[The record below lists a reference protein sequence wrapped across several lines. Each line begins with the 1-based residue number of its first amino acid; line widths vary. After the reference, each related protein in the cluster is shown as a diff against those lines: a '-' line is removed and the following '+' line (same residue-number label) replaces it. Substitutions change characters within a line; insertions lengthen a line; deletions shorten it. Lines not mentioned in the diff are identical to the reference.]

1 MASKNT
7 SNQTCE
13 NENDNQWPRFL
24 IMEAA
29 DEKVPLNLNAFV
41 LKKAIDGM
49 ANAELDNV
57 KPMKSGSVFIEVET
71 KQQCKNLL
79 KTTKLLGYLPVKV
92 SPHRTLNSSKFV
104 IKCEE
109 LDKMDE
115 EEIKKELQPQGI
127 IAVKRISIQYS
138 LYVLTIKGQ
147 TIPKRINIGY
157 LKKETRPYI
166 PNPQRCFQCQKFGHT
181 KNSCKGK
188 AVCAGCGEEGHNLDD
203 CKNDPK
209 CVNCP
214 LNLNAFVLKKAIDGM
229 ANAELDN
236 VKPMKSDSVFIEVE
250 TKQQCKN
257 LLKTTKLLGYLPVK
271 VSPHRT
277 LNSSKFVIKCEELDK
292 MDEEEIKKELQPQ
305 GIIAVKGI
313 SIRYSLYVLTIR
325 GQTIPKRINIGYLK
339 KETRPYIPN
348 PQRCFQCQKFGHTKN
363 SCKGKAV
370 CAGCG
375 EEGHNLDDCKN
386 DPKCVNCQGDRVAIS
401 RDCPKWK
408 IEKDIVT
415 LKYTEKISFADARK
429 RLQPSFDPSKDSYA
443 TVTQTPPQSSR
454 PLPPWAKKIR
464 LPIDFRTE
472 IEYLKYILNYCLTRL
487 DTLDEIT
494 PENPVP
500 RVAPSSDETPPP
512 PQTTPEQQNETTIL
526 NTESTLQSA
535 ASNDVNDENEIE
547 MLTMSN
553 KRTLNEDSSEEDTN
567 NPLPAK
573 KAATSSS
580 ASEQSGTRVPKGRG
594 GGDLP
599 KISAFPANAPQ
610 SRGRGSSQGDK
621 SPARTP
627 RFSNNTGE
635 GTASSAQSGR
645 NRGPINRNP
654 PLKPPGTIKTATK
667 DKTKSKGKNTN
678 S

>member
-1 MASKNT
+1 MSMNRHKNKSSPCST
-7 SNQTCE
+7 STPTQ
-13 NENDNQWPRFL
+13 NESSNRTSEIQDDDKWPRFL

-29 DEKVPLNLNAFV
+29 DKNIPLDLNAFV

-57 KPMKSGSVFIEVET
+57 KPMKSGRVFIEVET
-71 KQQCKNLL
+71 RQQCKNLL

-92 SPHRTLNSSKFV
+92 SPHRSLNSSKFV

-109 LDKMDE
+109 LDKMQE
-115 EEIKKELQPQGI
+115 EEIKQELQPQGI
-127 IAVKRISIQYS
+127 IDVKRISIRYS

-147 TIPKRINIGY
+147 DIPKKINIGY

-181 KNSCKGK
+181 KNSCKNK

-203 CKNDPK
+203 CEN
-209 CVNCP
+209 
-214 LNLNAFVLKKAIDGM
+214 
-229 ANAELDN
+229 E
-236 VKPMKSDSVFIEVE
+236 
-250 TKQQCKN
+250 
-257 LLKTTKLLGYLPVK
+257 
-271 VSPHRT
+271 
-277 LNSSKFVIKCEELDK
+277 
-292 MDEEEIKKELQPQ
+292 
-305 GIIAVKGI
+305 
-313 SIRYSLYVLTIR
+313 
-325 GQTIPKRINIGYLK
+325 
-339 KETRPYIPN
+339 
-348 PQRCFQCQKFGHTKN
+348 
-363 SCKGKAV
+363 
-370 CAGCG
+370 
-375 EEGHNLDDCKN
+375 
-386 DPKCVNCQGDRVAIS
+386 PKCVNCQGDHVAIS

-512 PQTTPEQQNETTIL
+512 PQTTPEQTNETTIPS
-526 NTESTLQSA
+526 TESLQSA
-535 ASNDVNDENEIE
+535 ASNDVNNDENEIE

-553 KRTLNEDSSEEDTN
+553 KRAIHEVSSEEEPTS
-567 NPLPAK
+567 PLPTKRTAPGPL
-573 KAATSSS
+573 
-580 ASEQSGTRVPKGRG
+580 ASGQDGTFVPNGAERG
-594 GGDLP
+594 GP
-599 KISAFPANAPQ
+599 SKISTFCSNPPRTGGQ
-610 SRGRGSSQGDK
+610 GSSGRDR
-621 SPARTP
+621 SPIRLP
-627 RFSNNTGE
+627 D
-635 GTASSAQSGR
+635 
-645 NRGPINRNP
+645 
-654 PLKPPGTIKTATK
+654 ATK
-667 DKTKSKGKNTN
+667 PSVPPKPGNQSKSKKDKN
-678 S
+678 SPH

>member
-41 LKKAIDGM
+41 LKKAIDRM

-57 KPMKSGSVFIEVET
+57 KPMKSGRVFIEVET
-71 KQQCKNLL
+71 RQQCKNLL

-109 LDKMDE
+109 LDKME
-115 EEIKKELQPQGI
+115 EDEIKKELQPQGI
-127 IAVKRISIQYS
+127 FAVKRISIRYS

-147 TIPKRINIGY
+147 T
-157 LKKETRPYI
+157 
-166 PNPQRCFQCQKFGHT
+166 
-181 KNSCKGK
+181 
-188 AVCAGCGEEGHNLDD
+188 V
-203 CKNDPK
+203 
-209 CVNCP
+209 
-214 LNLNAFVLKKAIDGM
+214 
-229 ANAELDN
+229 
-236 VKPMKSDSVFIEVE
+236 
-250 TKQQCKN
+250 
-257 LLKTTKLLGYLPVK
+257 
-271 VSPHRT
+271 
-277 LNSSKFVIKCEELDK
+277 
-292 MDEEEIKKELQPQ
+292 
-305 GIIAVKGI
+305 
-313 SIRYSLYVLTIR
+313 
-325 GQTIPKRINIGYLK
+325 PKRINIGYLK

-386 DPKCVNCQGDRVAIS
+386 DPKCVNCQGDHVAIS

-415 LKYTEKISFADARK
+415 LKYTEKISFANARK

-472 IEYLKYILNYCLTRL
+472 IDYLKYILNYCLTRL

-512 PQTTPEQQNETTIL
+512 PQTG
-526 NTESTLQSA
+526 
-535 ASNDVNDENEIE
+535 D
-547 MLTMSN
+547 
-553 KRTLNEDSSEEDTN
+553 
-567 NPLPAK
+567 
-573 KAATSSS
+573 
-580 ASEQSGTRVPKGRG
+580 G
-594 GGDLP
+594 GGRPSSVMSLGVT
-599 KISAFPANAPQ
+599 SVGGHSHGHPASPI
-610 SRGRGSSQGDK
+610 GVGSSWEDIDPRSPEPWLSEGVGSGWSGLYGGPLRPYTCEPYPTQLVCRELRPEGLVAWCPGMLRYGWQVHNMAHK
-621 SPARTP
+621 SPGSIYILWP
-627 RFSNNTGE
+627 RPTW
-635 GTASSAQSGR
+635 
-645 NRGPINRNP
+645 
-654 PLKPPGTIKTATK
+654 
-667 DKTKSKGKNTN
+667 
-678 S
+678 

>member
-1 MASKNT
+1 MASSKT
-7 SNQTCE
+7 SNQT

-29 DEKVPLNLNAFV
+29 DENVPLNLNAFV
-41 LKKAIDGM
+41 LKKAIDGNV
-49 ANAELDNV
+49 NAELDNV

-71 KQQCKNLL
+71 KQQWKNLL

-127 IAVKRISIQYS
+127 IAVKRISIRYS

-157 LKKETRPYI
+157 
-166 PNPQRCFQCQKFGHT
+166 Q
-181 KNSCKGK
+181 
-188 AVCAGCGEEGHNLDD
+188 
-203 CKNDPK
+203 
-209 CVNCP
+209 
-214 LNLNAFVLKKAIDGM
+214 
-229 ANAELDN
+229 
-236 VKPMKSDSVFIEVE
+236 
-250 TKQQCKN
+250 
-257 LLKTTKLLGYLPVK
+257 
-271 VSPHRT
+271 
-277 LNSSKFVIKCEELDK
+277 
-292 MDEEEIKKELQPQ
+292 
-305 GIIAVKGI
+305 
-313 SIRYSLYVLTIR
+313 
-325 GQTIPKRINIGYLK
+325 K

-386 DPKCVNCQGDRVAIS
+386 DPKCVNCQGDHVAIS

-512 PQTTPEQQNETTIL
+512 PQTTPEQQNKTTIL
-526 NTESTLQSA
+526 NTGPLYNLQLQ
-535 ASNDVNDENEIE
+535 
-547 MLTMSN
+547 MMSMMRMKLKCSQWAIKELSMKIVL
-553 KRTLNEDSSEEDTN
+553 KRTPIILFQQKRLPLAPQLVSSLAPVCQKGGEGEIYLRS
-567 NPLPAK
+567 LP
-573 KAATSSS
+573 S
-580 ASEQSGTRVPKGRG
+580 
-594 GGDLP
+594 LP
-599 KISAFPANAPQ
+599 KLLNLEDGDPVRETSLPHGLPV
-610 SRGRGSSQGDK
+610 SQIQVRD
-621 SPARTP
+621 P
-627 RFSNNTGE
+627 RFL
-635 GTASSAQSGR
+635 
-645 NRGPINRNP
+645 
-654 PLKPPGTIKTATK
+654 LKVAEIVQQ
-667 DKTKSKGKNTN
+667 
-678 S
+678 

>member
-29 DEKVPLNLNAFV
+29 DEKVLLNLNAFV

-109 LDKMDE
+109 LDKME
-115 EEIKKELQPQGI
+115 EDEIKKELQPQGI
-127 IAVKRISIQYS
+127 IAVKRISIRYS

-209 CVNCP
+209 CVNC
-214 LNLNAFVLKKAIDGM
+214 
-229 ANAELDN
+229 
-236 VKPMKSDSVFIEVE
+236 
-250 TKQQCKN
+250 
-257 LLKTTKLLGYLPVK
+257 
-271 VSPHRT
+271 
-277 LNSSKFVIKCEELDK
+277 
-292 MDEEEIKKELQPQ
+292 
-305 GIIAVKGI
+305 
-313 SIRYSLYVLTIR
+313 
-325 GQTIPKRINIGYLK
+325 
-339 KETRPYIPN
+339 
-348 PQRCFQCQKFGHTKN
+348 
-363 SCKGKAV
+363 
-370 CAGCG
+370 
-375 EEGHNLDDCKN
+375 
-386 DPKCVNCQGDRVAIS
+386 QGDHVAIS

-415 LKYTEKISFADARK
+415 LKYTKKISFADARK

-553 KRTLNEDSSEEDTN
+553 KRTLHEDSSEEDTN

-573 KAATSSS
+573 K
-580 ASEQSGTRVPKGRG
+580 GCH
-594 GGDLP
+594 
-599 KISAFPANAPQ
+599 
-610 SRGRGSSQGDK
+610 
-621 SPARTP
+621 
-627 RFSNNTGE
+627 
-635 GTASSAQSGR
+635 
-645 NRGPINRNP
+645 
-654 PLKPPGTIKTATK
+654 
-667 DKTKSKGKNTN
+667 
-678 S
+678 

>member
-1 MASKNT
+1 MR
-7 SNQTCE
+7 
-13 NENDNQWPRFL
+13 D
-24 IMEAA
+24 
-29 DEKVPLNLNAFV
+29 
-41 LKKAIDGM
+41 LKDPI
-49 ANAELDNV
+49 
-57 KPMKSGSVFIEVET
+57 
-71 KQQCKNLL
+71 Q
-79 KTTKLLGYLPVKV
+79 KTN
-92 SPHRTLNSSKFV
+92 NSSPCPDQ
-104 IKCEE
+104 IHYEILHHLPIE
-109 LDKMDE
+109 TLHILLD
-115 EEIKKELQPQGI
+115 I
-127 IAVKRISIQYS
+127 INETLKSDTFPESRREALITS
-138 LYVLTIKGQ
+138 
-147 TIPKRINIGY
+147 IPKPGTDHFNPFNYRPIALRSCICKTVERMVNGCLVWY
-157 LKKETRPYI
+157 LE
-166 PNPQRCFQCQKFGHT
+166 N
-181 KNSCKGK
+181 N
-188 AVCAGCGEEGHNLDD
+188 
-203 CKNDPK
+203 
-209 CVNCP
+209 
-214 LNLNAFVLKKAIDGM
+214 
-229 ANAELDN
+229 
-236 VKPMKSDSVFIEVE
+236 
-250 TKQQCKN
+250 
-257 LLKTTKLLGYLPVK
+257 
-271 VSPHRT
+271 
-277 LNSSKFVIKCEELDK
+277 
-292 MDEEEIKKELQPQ
+292 
-305 GIIAVKGI
+305 
-313 SIRYSLYVLTIR
+313 
-325 GQTIPKRINIGYLK
+325 
-339 KETRPYIPN
+339 
-348 PQRCFQCQKFGHTKN
+348 
-363 SCKGKAV
+363 
-370 CAGCG
+370 
-375 EEGHNLDDCKN
+375 
-386 DPKCVNCQGDRVAIS
+386 GDHVAIS

-464 LPIDFRTE
+464 LPIDFRTK

-512 PQTTPEQQNETTIL
+512 PQTTPEQQNEITIL

-573 KAATSSS
+573 KAATSSP
-580 ASEQSGTRVPKGRG
+580 ASVQSGTRVPKGRG

>member
-1 MASKNT
+1 M
-7 SNQTCE
+7 
-13 NENDNQWPRFL
+13 
-24 IMEAA
+24 
-29 DEKVPLNLNAFV
+29 
-41 LKKAIDGM
+41 
-49 ANAELDNV
+49 
-57 KPMKSGSVFIEVET
+57 
-71 KQQCKNLL
+71 
-79 KTTKLLGYLPVKV
+79 
-92 SPHRTLNSSKFV
+92 
-104 IKCEE
+104 
-109 LDKMDE
+109 
-115 EEIKKELQPQGI
+115 
-127 IAVKRISIQYS
+127 
-138 LYVLTIKGQ
+138 
-147 TIPKRINIGY
+147 
-157 LKKETRPYI
+157 
-166 PNPQRCFQCQKFGHT
+166 
-181 KNSCKGK
+181 
-188 AVCAGCGEEGHNLDD
+188 
-203 CKNDPK
+203 
-209 CVNCP
+209 
-214 LNLNAFVLKKAIDGM
+214 
-229 ANAELDN
+229 
-236 VKPMKSDSVFIEVE
+236 
-250 TKQQCKN
+250 
-257 LLKTTKLLGYLPVK
+257 
-271 VSPHRT
+271 
-277 LNSSKFVIKCEELDK
+277 
-292 MDEEEIKKELQPQ
+292 
-305 GIIAVKGI
+305 
-313 SIRYSLYVLTIR
+313 
-325 GQTIPKRINIGYLK
+325 
-339 KETRPYIPN
+339 
-348 PQRCFQCQKFGHTKN
+348 
-363 SCKGKAV
+363 
-370 CAGCG
+370 
-375 EEGHNLDDCKN
+375 
-386 DPKCVNCQGDRVAIS
+386 
-401 RDCPKWK
+401 
-408 IEKDIVT
+408 T

-500 RVAPSSDETPPP
+500 RVAPSTDETPPP

-535 ASNDVNDENEIE
+535 ASNDDENEIE

-610 SRGRGSSQGDK
+610 PRGRGSSQGDK

-627 RFSNNTGE
+627 RFSKNTGE
-635 GTASSAQSGR
+635 GSASSAQSGR

-667 DKTKSKGKNTN
+667 DKTKSKGKNTH